1 MNKLVT
7 LTVFQKNTLD
17 EPDTTFGSQE
27 FDELV
32 AEYEEYKRGGNTDVE
47 YPQQIIGASK
57 ITFLLT

>member
-7 LTVFQKNTLD
+7 LTVFQKN